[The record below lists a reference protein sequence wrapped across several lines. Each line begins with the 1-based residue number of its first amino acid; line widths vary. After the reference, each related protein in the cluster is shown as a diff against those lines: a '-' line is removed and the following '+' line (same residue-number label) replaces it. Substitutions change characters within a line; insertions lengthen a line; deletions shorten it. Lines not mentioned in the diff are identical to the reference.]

1 MAVRVDIGLDLGNDT
16 LKIAYALKTGDDA
29 VEYGKFSVSDSL
41 SVVAVPAIAYYD
53 TDAHKWLYADE
64 VDRSGN
70 TSFVTVVK
78 IKNLISMLHY
88 NGNAEI
94 TASNSKF
101 YRTKDQFP
109 KFYFPVR
116 KKVLADFKEMVRL
129 DRTFTAQSY
138 TPQTVC
144 EGFFAYVAKKS
155 FKRLRELAEARGIN
169 EEIETR
175 IAVVYP
181 PKVGEEYINE
191 LKRICALT
199 FDKPINSALTSTKAL
214 GMFAYKRGAI
224 RSNENALVFDMG
236 DEDISVARV
245 GIVKNAGKSSGRF
258 ESLIR
263 GGNKDTIVVDGADGH
278 SDPFALGGQ
287 NVDERIEAYIERAI
301 SRCETMGTP
310 SAGSDGHIAERG
322 LHSKQYLFMKD
333 IKKAKV
339 ILSRELS
346 SRSLFKDGVPVTV
359 ARSVMIQRKV
369 TRDMLKNCVGTD
381 GTGEGE
387 GIARDIADYIINEI
401 KLPVNRG
408 VSKIFLSGGLT
419 ETYSLLEYI
428 KSRISSDPETRG
440 IAVMTFD
447 DDRTLDDMS
456 PVSTADG
463 VHAPMTGDMFTVLS
477 HEDSVYAPAVGGAIV
492 SVLDL
497 KVPTALSLTYGTW
510 GYKEGRKVFIPFVER
525 GAQLDESKPTTFPTS
540 PFKTSGVRVDDEEIY
555 ACALSYDDIA
565 QKTVSGI
572 DYYEVSESA
581 DPRSPRKAYMLVGE
595 ISGDASLVATREK
608 CQRIAGLRTV
618 AGGSG
623 SGIVYLYNDRRVELL
638 DPQKTTKVR
647 FREGIKVTPDG
658 RATPFIENASEPGS
672 TASITYLNGYGK
684 RINADKRETVPAK
697 DISFEFEGVSGF
709 AAAEGK

>member
-53 TDAHKWLYADE
+53 TDARKWLYADE

-78 IKNLISMLHY
+78 IKNLISMLQY
-88 NGNAEI
+88 NGNADV
-94 TASNSKF
+94 TTSNGKF
-101 YRTKDQFP
+101 YKTHDQFP

-129 DRTFTAQSY
+129 DRTFTAPTY

-144 EGFFAYVAKKS
+144 EGFFAYVAKKA
-155 FKRLRELAEARGIN
+155 FKRMKELAEARGIDG
-169 EEIETR
+169 EIETR

-199 FDKPINSALTSTKAL
+199 FNKPINSALTSTKAL

-224 RSNENALVFDMG
+224 GSNENALVFDMG

-245 GIVKNAGKSSGRF
+245 GIVGKKGKPVGAM

-278 SDPFALGGQ
+278 SDPLTLGGQ
-287 NVDERIEAYIERAI
+287 NVDERIEAYIEREIAG
-301 SRCETMGTP
+301 CETMGTP
-310 SAGSDGHIAERG
+310 SAGNDGHIAERG
-322 LHSKQYLFMKD
+322 LHSKQYLFMKE

-346 SRSLFKDGVPVTV
+346 SRSLFKDGVPVAV

-369 TRDMLKNCVGTD
+369 TRDMLKACVGTD
-381 GTGEGE
+381 GASE

-428 KSRISSDPETRG
+428 RSRISSDPETRG

-447 DDRTLDDMS
+447 DDRTLDDTS

-510 GYKEGRKVFIPFVER
+510 GYKEGHKVFIPFVER
-525 GAQLDESKPTTFPTS
+525 GAQLNESKPTVFSTN

-565 QKTVSGI
+565 QKTVKGI
-572 DYYEVSESA
+572 DYYEVSETP

-595 ISGDASLVATREK
+595 ISGDASLIETRDK
-608 CQRIAGLRTV
+608 CRRIAGLRTV

-623 SGIVYLYNDRRVELL
+623 AGVVYLYGDRRIELL

-647 FREGIKVTPDG
+647 FKEGIKVTPDG

-684 RINADKRETVPAK
+684 RINADKRETVSAN
-697 DISFEFEGVSGF
+697 DIMFEFEGVSGF